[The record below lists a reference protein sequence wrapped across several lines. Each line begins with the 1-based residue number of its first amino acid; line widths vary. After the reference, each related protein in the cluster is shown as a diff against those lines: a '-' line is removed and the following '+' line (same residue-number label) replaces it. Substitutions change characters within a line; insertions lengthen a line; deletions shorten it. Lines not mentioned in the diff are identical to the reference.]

1 MIAKS
6 SWWPC
11 LLVIVACPGNAG
23 PSDEAIAR
31 YVGDDQGATTS
42 GADAGAAPVARP
54 KARRVALTI
63 ERAKGVPDLDTGP
76 GHSDVYVLVSSEGQ
90 RFRTSVVSSADPVWG
105 DSTVFDFRPGGI
117 LEVSLFDEDA
127 LSSDEKIGTQ
137 TVPLP
142 ELAEGE
148 TTTLEIAFKNGEA
161 GTVTITVTGIG
172 RP

>member
-1 MIAKS
+1 MIRS
-6 SWWPC
+6 PSWVA
-11 LLVIVACPGNAG
+11 LLVLLAACPGAAG

-31 YVGDDQGATTS
+31 YVGGETTAGAP
-42 GADAGAAPVARP
+42 GAADAAPPARP
-54 KARRVALTI
+54 RARRLALTI
-63 ERAKGVPDLDTGP
+63 ERAKGVPDHDTGP
-76 GHSDVYVLVSSEGQ
+76 GHSDVYVLVTSEGQ
-90 RFRTSVVSSADPVWG
+90 RFRTSVVSDEDPAWG
-105 DSTVFDFRPGGI
+105 DSTVFDYRPGGL

-148 TTTLEIAFKNGEA
+148 TTTLEVAFKNGEA
-161 GTVTITVTGIG
+161 GVVFITVTGIG